1 MKKICLT
8 IAIALLAGTAAT
20 AQDTATVYRSVFG
33 DSVTI
38 WTEAYMFLSHEPMEA
53 SRCHS
58 YVRLA
63 FTNDTV
69 VVSGETYIRAS
80 TGYYNTFTNNYF
92 INHYY
97 GDVILRESIDHSK
110 LYGYYYYDEGYG
122 NIYLSPDSAEILFMD
137 LSLNVGD
144 TMQNGVWQSS
154 GNVPPLVIDSVYYQN
169 GQKHLRTNLVRRWNL
184 TNFMDTM
191 EFVEGVGPTWGMYY
205 GWCQDVSC
213 ILQGKEFFTMICCI
227 HDSVHEYSND
237 KLIDENSESYVY
249 LQVHNDCYAIDWHD
263 DIEWHGIDGID
274 RLTAMMYPNPVN
286 DVIYLSGIDDDVKYC
301 VIYNSIGAPEGLFG
315 IGSDGKIDVSSL
327 QKGLYFMI
335 LNGNKYRSLKFI
347 KL

>member
-8 IAIALLAGTAAT
+8 IVIALFVCTAAL

-33 DSVTI
+33 DSVTV
-38 WTEAYMFLSHEPMEA
+38 WTEALMILSSEAGEGSSCDPYIRVAFL
-53 SRCHS
+53 
-58 YVRLA
+58 
-63 FTNDTV
+63 NDTV
-69 VVSGETYIRAS
+69 VVLGKRYIRAI
-80 TGYYNTFTNNYF
+80 TGISINS
-92 INHYY
+92 INHIY
-97 GDVILRESIDHSK
+97 GDVMLRESPDHSK
-110 LYGYYYYDEGYG
+110 LYGYYLNPDGTIL
-122 NIYLSPDSAEILFMD
+122 NIEWIFNQDSTELTFMD

-144 TMQNGVWQSS
+144 TLKNGIWQSS
-154 GNVPPLVIDSVYYQN
+154 ENIQPLIIDSVYYKN
-169 GQKHLRTNLVRRWNL
+169 GQKHLRTNLVRRWNR

-191 EFVEGVGPTWGMYY
+191 EFVEGVGPTWGMNY
-205 GWCQDVSC
+205 GWCHDMSC
-213 ILQGKEFFTMICCI
+213 IQQGKIFHTMICCI
-227 HDSVHEYSND
+227 HDSVREYHNDIIADSNF
-237 KLIDENSESYVY
+237 ESSVFFHVY
-249 LQVHNDCYAIDWHD
+249 NDCYAR
-263 DIEWHGIDGID
+263 EWHSDVEWHQDIGSVYNPIV
-274 RLTAMMYPNPVN
+274 TMYPNPAN